1 MVVAGSWCSPLLWGT
16 AVTKVDDFWVLW
28 CCIFILIQEE
38 FGFSFCFFFL
48 VEHFFTWF
56 FVLKSR
62 FSKQGCSAQSV
73 PVKSFSGTWTTVLA
87 MIALKENLTVLLLSV
102 VPMAPMHE
110 QFFPTSHASNILSKV
125 PNWSMTAMEN
135 SSQRRPGLDW
145 MAVKK
150 RDTQG
155 ELG

>member
-1 MVVAGSWCSPLLWGT
+1 
-16 AVTKVDDFWVLW
+16 
-28 CCIFILIQEE
+28 
-38 FGFSFCFFFL
+38 
-48 VEHFFTWF
+48 
-56 FVLKSR
+56 
-62 FSKQGCSAQSV
+62 
-73 PVKSFSGTWTTVLA
+73 

-102 VPMAPMHE
+102 VPMAPMHK
-110 QFFPTSHASNILSKV
+110 QFFPASHASNILSKV